1 MPAYSF
7 STISNWQEA
16 VWIAGANVLS
26 GFFGFLPSFFGAL
39 IIFLVGLILAKWG
52 RSLIVKILG
61 AIKLD
66 NLLRKGGLEP
76 FFNKAEIRVKT
87 EVVIG
92 EITHWLIIIVF
103 FMAAINVLGL
113 TTVSGVLSTLLGFL
127 PNIISAVL
135 VLTVGVLLAGFVE
148 NLVKGTVN
156 QVDKKTSRL
165 LSKVASY
172 LVVIVASLA
181 AINELGIAQSLI
193 NTLFIGVVA
202 TLTLGVGL
210 AIGLGAKDLVGQLLT
225 DWYKSQKKEK

>member
-16 VWIAGANVLS
+16 IWVAGANVLS
-26 GFFGFLPSFFGAL
+26 GFFSFLPSFFGAL

-52 RSLIVKILG
+52 RALIVKILG

-66 NLLRKGGLEP
+66 KLLRKGGLDHY
-76 FFNKAEIRVKT
+76 FNKAEVRVKAE
-87 EVVIG
+87 EVVG
-92 EITHWLIIIVF
+92 EITHWLIVIVF

-113 TTVSGVLSTLLGFL
+113 TTVSGVLSTLLGYL

-202 TLTLGVGL
+202 TLTLGIGL
-210 AIGLGAKDLVGQLLT
+210 AIGLGAKDLVSQLLT
-225 DWYKSQKKEK
+225 DWYKTQKKEK